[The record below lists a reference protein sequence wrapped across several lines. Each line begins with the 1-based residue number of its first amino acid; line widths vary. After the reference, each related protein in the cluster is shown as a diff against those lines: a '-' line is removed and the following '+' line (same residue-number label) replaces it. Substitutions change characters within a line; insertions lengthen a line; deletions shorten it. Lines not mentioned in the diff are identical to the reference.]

1 MTKSRSS
8 WRSTAAANALELLLD
23 VAPRIYKQ
31 VARSLEDEDRN
42 TVLPARTHY
51 RLLGQLHQSPGLSLT
66 GVAQRMGIA
75 KTNASPMVEALV
87 QAGLVNRMVDQH
99 DRRQAQFFLSEAGR
113 KEYEDGMARL
123 SMAFERLI
131 NGLPDHEGRELG
143 AAIALVLSVF
153 RELAAP
159 NKLP

>member
-8 WRSTAAANALELLLD
+8 WRSAASANALELLLN

-31 VARSLEDEDRN
+31 VARSLEEEDRK

-87 QAGLVNRMVDQH
+87 QAGLVNRTSDQH
-99 DRRQAQFFLSEAGR
+99 DRRQAQFFLSPAGR

-123 SMAFERLI
+123 STAFETLLS
-131 NGLPDHEGRELG
+131 GVPDHEGRELG
-143 AAIALVLSVF
+143 TAIALVLDAF
-153 RELAAP
+153 RELASS
-159 NKLP
+159 NKTP